1 MAEAKKDRNRE
12 IYEAKEAGAPYTKLS
27 EKYGMTV
34 TCVKTIYNREK
45 IKEELKDERYYQLLV
60 SLTDSEEMI
69 TKTVHVLERN
79 KLNSAE
85 AIMSV
90 SRKELLKCRNCGD
103 VMADLILKIADILR
117 KEKEEK

>member
-1 MAEAKKDRNRE
+1 MLILLRSLATSDNSCASCAILN
-12 IYEAKEAGAPYTKLS
+12 A
-27 EKYGMTV
+27 
-34 TCVKTIYNREK
+34 
-45 IKEELKDERYYQLLV
+45 YYQLLV

>member
-1 MAEAKKDRNRE
+1 MADAKTARNRE
-12 IYEAKEAGAPYTKLS
+12 LYEAKEAGVPFTKLA

-34 TCVKTIYNREK
+34 TCAKTIYNREK
-45 IKEELKDERYYQLLV
+45 IKEELKDEKYYQLLV

-103 VMADLILKIADILR
+103 VMADLILKIADILH
-117 KEKEEK
+117 KEKEEE